1 MSEKT
6 TIGKRNV
13 TVFGTETEFDGVL
26 EFKDRL
32 IITGKF
38 NGKIVAPTGDLTV
51 DKNAE
56 CTVESIDANSIVICG
71 NLKGDMN
78 ANERVE
84 ICSGSVV
91 EGNITTARIRI
102 ANNVDFSGEVSM
114 IEKEPEVDL
123 FSVASSE
130 YKQAMVVHSDVVKW
144 FVLIQNEYPYWL
156 FWKKKLW
163 WINIVLRVISYIF
176 SL

>member
-78 ANERVE
+78 ANDRVE

-130 YKQAMVVHSDVVKW
+130 YKQAMVVHSDVVK
-144 FVLIQNEYPYWL
+144 
-156 FWKKKLW
+156 
-163 WINIVLRVISYIF
+163 
-176 SL
+176 

>member
-102 ANNVDFSGEVSM
+102 ANNVDFSGEVKKKK
-114 IEKEPEVDL
+114 KEHEVDL

-130 YKQAMVVHSDVVKW
+130 YKQAMVVHSDVVK
-144 FVLIQNEYPYWL
+144 
-156 FWKKKLW
+156 
-163 WINIVLRVISYIF
+163 
-176 SL
+176 

>member
-51 DKNAE
+51 DKNA
-56 CTVESIDANSIVICG
+56 
-71 NLKGDMN
+71 
-78 ANERVE
+78 
-84 ICSGSVV
+84 
-91 EGNITTARIRI
+91 
-102 ANNVDFSGEVSM
+102 
-114 IEKEPEVDL
+114 
-123 FSVASSE
+123 
-130 YKQAMVVHSDVVKW
+130 
-144 FVLIQNEYPYWL
+144 
-156 FWKKKLW
+156 
-163 WINIVLRVISYIF
+163 
-176 SL
+176 

>member
-123 FSVASSE
+123 FSVASDE
-130 YKQAMVVHSDVVKW
+130 YKQALIVKSD
-144 FVLIQNEYPYWL
+144 LPH
-156 FWKKKLW
+156 
-163 WINIVLRVISYIF
+163 
-176 SL
+176 